1 MSEVY
6 ITRTSH
12 FLPNDPVSND
22 EMEEYLGCIG
32 EQASKS
38 RRVVLRNN
46 GIKNRFYAINKDGIA
61 THTNAEM
68 VSLAIRNLFST
79 NSSELNEIDLLSCG
93 TSTPDQM
100 MPSHAVMVHGWLP
113 ETDNIEVVSPSGVCC
128 SGMHAFKYAYMALKL
143 GEAKKAV
150 CSGSERLSRVLH
162 SEQFEVE
169 VKKMGE
175 LEANPYLAFEKD
187 FLRWMLSDGAASFL
201 MQTHKNSESPSL
213 KVEWIESYSFANEAE
228 TCMYMAADKFEDGTV
243 KSYMDFTPQELNEN
257 SILAI
262 KQDVKLLG
270 ENIIR
275 LGFKKLEKT
284 IKEKGIDTNDIAYFL
299 PHMSSYFF
307 ESQIADM
314 LVECNM
320 HIPKERWF
328 TNLDTIGNVGAGSI
342 YLMVDELF
350 NSGKLKTGDKIP
362 PYSLLAVTPAIIK
375 RTFDGPSD
383 DLTWAVSEYRQLSV
397 KYQSRSKI
405 ITSKRGSL

>member
-22 EMEEYLGCIG
+22 EMEDYLGCIG

-46 GIKNRFYAINKDGIA
+46 GIKNRFYAINKNGIA

-68 VSLAIRNLFST
+68 VSLAIRKMFDANG
-79 NSSELNEIDLLSCG
+79 SELTEIDLLSCG

-113 ETDNIEVVSPSGVCC
+113 ETNNIEVVSPSGVCC

-143 GEAKKAV
+143 GEATKAV
-150 CSGSERLSRVLH
+150 CAGSERLSRVLH

-175 LEANPYLAFEKD
+175 LESNPYLAFEKD
-187 FLRWMLSDGAASFL
+187 FLRWMLSDGAATFL
-201 MQTHKNSESPSL
+201 MQPHKNKNSL
-213 KVEWIESYSFANEAE
+213 SLRVEWIECYSFANEAE

-243 KSYMDFTPQELNEN
+243 KSYMDYTPQEINEN
-257 SILAI
+257 SILSI

-284 IKEKGIDTNDIAYFL
+284 IKEKRIDVNDITYFL

-307 ESQIADM
+307 EDKIADI
-314 LVECNM
+314 LTESGM
-320 HIPKERWF
+320 HIPKEKWF

-350 NSGKLKTGDKIP
+350 NSGKLNAGDKI
-362 PYSLLAVTPAIIK
+362 LLAVPESA
-375 RTFDGPSD
+375 RFSYVFSF
-383 DLTWAVSEYRQLSV
+383 LTVC
-397 KYQSRSKI
+397 
-405 ITSKRGSL
+405 